1 MNLEE
6 LVENAD
12 GKTVTAERLDSDIM
26 RELGDDE
33 QPHHL
38 LSGESLVREDS
49 SGTPDRLF
57 PKMDETVS
65 IVATDQRILLV
76 VPTVSG
82 TETVNLQ
89 YSTLNSV
96 EIETGEF
103 PTLHL
108 EIGGNKVIAN
118 LTENEDPEPVAEF
131 IERLENGWTPP
142 T

>member
-1 MNLEE
+1 MNLQE

-12 GKTVTAERLDSDIM
+12 GETVTADRLNSDIM

-38 LSGESLVREDS
+38 LSGESLVREDN

-57 PKMDETVS
+57 PKMGETVS
-65 IVATDQRILLV
+65 LVATDQRILLV

-89 YSTLNSV
+89 YTALSSV
-96 EIETGEF
+96 DVETGEF

-108 EIGGNKVIAN
+108 EIGGNKVTAN
-118 LTENEDPEPVAEF
+118 LTENEDPVPVAEF
-131 IERLENGWTPP
+131 IERLENGWSPP